1 MKKIW
6 YAPNQFE
13 AYGEEEIAAVT
24 EALRAGWLAGWGP
37 RTVEFE
43 QRAEAAGDQDPVLL
57 GMHRGMRG
65 RVAVVMAAGMQQR
78 VQHVQEQFLA
88 RAVRAPCPA
97 ARGLVDADGDVAV
110 DGRAGRVLRGQ

>member
-43 QRAEAAGDQDPVLL
+43 QRVSARLDRKSTRLNSS
-57 GMHRGMRG
+57 HS
-65 RVAVVMAAGMQQR
+65 QQSR
-78 VQHVQEQFLA
+78 MPSSA
-88 RAVRAPCPA
+88 
-97 ARGLVDADGDVAV
+97 
-110 DGRAGRVLRGQ
+110 

>member
-13 AYGEEEIAAVT
+13 AYGEEEITAVV

-43 QRAEAAGDQDPVLL
+43 QRAEAGRERNQAELL
-57 GMHRGMRG
+57 RRD
-65 RVAVVMAAGMQQR
+65 RR
-78 VQHVQEQFLA
+78 RLA
-88 RAVRAPCPA
+88 KRR
-97 ARGLVDADGDVAV
+97 RHQI
-110 DGRAGRVLRGQ
+110 GRAHV